1 MRTLGTFDQRHTNIS
16 CKDWLRPLCGNELS
30 QHINGVVFSNF
41 DTLKGCRR
49 TLWHEEKSC
58 FGFQHV
64 QWLQT
69 FQAGAAHNP
78 FREKCCAE
86 VLTKLLSGETVHN
99 HFRHG
104 RDESLVVT
112 VHIQDLSLEYLTLLL
127 ILFGKTPAELI
138 LSLPLFFLL
147 IWCSIIGAR

>member
-86 VLTKLLSGETVHN
+86 VLTKLLSGE
-99 HFRHG
+99 
-104 RDESLVVT
+104 DSS
-112 VHIQDLSLEYLTLLL
+112 Q
-127 ILFGKTPAELI
+127 
-138 LSLPLFFLL
+138 SLPAWSWWVVSRDRSYPRFVFGIFNFTFDTFWQNSCWTDFEPSAVFFS
-147 IWCSIIGAR
+147 WSGVQ